1 MLQGVVVPKSS
12 EWVQKRPAFYGR
24 WQQGS
29 LRALCVKGNKYARIS
44 THTTHNTTH
53 NTPSLHSL
61 EFHFAEMHSPRLASQ
76 GADRRGPHAGE
87 Q

>member
-29 LRALCVKGNKYARIS
+29 LRALCVKGNKYARARTR
-44 THTTHNTTH
+44 THTHARTDAA
-53 NTPSLHSL
+53 PSLDALTTSR
-61 EFHFAEMHSPRLASQ
+61 FA
-76 GADRRGPHAGE
+76 GRRSAWATCW
-87 Q
+87 

>member
-24 WQQGS
+24 WQEGS
-29 LRALCVKGNKYARIS
+29 LRALCVKGNKCVR
-44 THTTHNTTH
+44 
-53 NTPSLHSL
+53 SLH
-61 EFHFAEMHSPRLASQ
+61 HFTVLSIS
-76 GADRRGPHAGE
+76 HACVHVHVCVTLG